1 MSGDEAV
8 RPRVRGRRGVRRYAV
23 LGSVA
28 AGLILIAA
36 TSASFLATNGTATAS
51 VTSTGS
57 GTAGDVYT
65 PSCTTSSGTTTC
77 TSPTITGITTLDWG
91 ASASTTPQEA
101 AWSAAQGEVTSV
113 TTAGDVAVVDA
124 TGGQTLIT
132 VTLTNAAAMTG
143 AYTYVNIPI
152 EIYKCTLSSG
162 TCDMAVDA
170 NQSKQYLTFSDATLT
185 FDVNTSD
192 STDTYYEV
200 VVPTGGSMYVYST
213 STSSDLAANFLVTS
227 QIL

>member
-1 MSGDEAV
+1 MRRRA
-8 RPRVRGRRGVRRYAV
+8 RGQRGMRRYAV

-28 AGLILIAA
+28 AGLILFAA

-51 VTSTGS
+51 VSSTGS

-65 PSCTTSSGTTTC
+65 PTCRTSSGTTTC
-77 TSPTITGITTLDWG
+77 TSPTITNITTLDWG
-91 ASASTTPQEA
+91 ATGTGTTTTPQEA

-152 EIYKCTLSSG
+152 EIYKCALASG
-162 TCDMAVDA
+162 TCQMGVDS
-170 NQSKQYLTFSDATLT
+170 NQSEQYLTFSDASLT
-185 FDVNTSD
+185 FDVNSGD
-192 STDTYYEV
+192 STSEYYEV

-213 STSSDLAANFLVTS
+213 NTSSDLAADFLVTS